1 MRGGG
6 GRHRE
11 HAVAHGER
19 AALARRRGSV
29 AASARTCR
37 TATSE
42 RGAPWVQRLTA
53 RGALPTTATRVG
65 WQSAEPA
72 RTAPEEMPMLPLLAP
87 RAIKRSRRGGAA
99 EKKTARSKRG
109 TKKRVEERK
118 KRKME
123 EKEPLCG
130 SPPQRSTSGDGPTM
144 TAGYAP
150 DGPLSF
156 DARIEE
162 AREPPR
168 MKPCLSR
175 RARVCVVAPPP
186 VPKFFGSGRRDN
198 SVQPASSG
206 CAGSIGNGLML
217 TLDAVT
223 PVPP

>member
-1 MRGGG
+1 
-6 GRHRE
+6 
-11 HAVAHGER
+11 
-19 AALARRRGSV
+19 
-29 AASARTCR
+29 
-37 TATSE
+37 
-42 RGAPWVQRLTA
+42 
-53 RGALPTTATRVG
+53 
-65 WQSAEPA
+65 
-72 RTAPEEMPMLPLLAP
+72 MLPLLAP

-162 AREPPR
+162 AREPPSHEA
-168 MKPCLSR
+168 LSLKT
-175 RARVCVVAPPP
+175 RASVCRCTATCTEVLRPWKA
-186 VPKFFGSGRRDN
+186 R
-198 SVQPASSG
+198 
-206 CAGSIGNGLML
+206 
-217 TLDAVT
+217 
-223 PVPP
+223 